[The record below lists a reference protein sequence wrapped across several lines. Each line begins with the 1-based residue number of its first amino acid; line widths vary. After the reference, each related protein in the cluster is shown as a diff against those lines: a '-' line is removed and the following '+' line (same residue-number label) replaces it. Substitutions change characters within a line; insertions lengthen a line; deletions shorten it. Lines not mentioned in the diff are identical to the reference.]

1 MEILRK
7 TADVRDL
14 PLLRDD
20 LCTFSML
27 HRILPQP
34 CEKIVTDHARLILC
48 HSAAPFPVWV
58 WLPQDA
64 DGEELARAF
73 QLMREEFPGCT
84 FNVGR
89 ALGEYAAA
97 QGMGVSMRMNAYVCD
112 ALKPQTKRAEG
123 HFCVAV
129 TADAP
134 LVGEWI
140 GRFRVECGLGELY
153 AEGCRSEAERIIAD
167 RRLFLWKD
175 EAGKPRAMCGVRQ
188 DGSAATLALVYT
200 QEDSRRRGYAASLTW
215 GVTQA
220 LIAQRIRPM
229 LYADADYAASN
240 ACYRSVGYENRGE
253 IWTVGDGLTAFRAQH
268 SSVPS
273 AR

>member
-1 MEILRK
+1 MEILQK
-7 TADVRDL
+7 TADARDL

-27 HRILPQP
+27 HKILPEP
-34 CEKIVTDHARLILC
+34 CEKTVTDHARVILC

-64 DGEELARAF
+64 DGDELARAYR
-73 QLMREEFPGCT
+73 LMRGEFPGCT

-97 QGMGVSMRMNAYVCD
+97 QGMGVSMRMKAYVCD
-112 ALKPQTKRAEG
+112 ALRPQTRKASG
-123 HFCVAV
+123 HFCVASM
-129 TADAP
+129 ADAP

-153 AEGCRSEAERIIAD
+153 AEGCRSEAERIIGD

-175 EAGKPRAMCGVRQ
+175 EEGTPRVMCSVRE
-188 DGSAATLALVYT
+188 DGDAATLALVYT
-200 QEDSRRRGYAASLTW
+200 EENSRRRGYAASLVW

-220 LIAQRIRPM
+220 LLAQRIRPM

-240 ACYRSVGYENRGE
+240 ACYLSVGYAPQGE
-253 IWTVGDGLTAFRAQH
+253 IWTVGDGLTPFRKL
-268 SSVPS
+268 
-273 AR
+273 R